1 MNIYQKLKESG
12 YNTDGLASPLKI
24 DPPKKTF
31 AKKGKFEEIPSRRD
45 SAVVGRAYQVEREDA
60 YTHKNATP
68 GDIYR
73 ERKFAKE
80 RKSDPYAYPKSEYKS
95 TSKKFPKLDK
105 HMSTFDNRSAFIKK
119 AGVQLSPKPQYDR
132 PAGPRKRPTKKYYDG
147 SKTYPRESKD
157 LYTGPTKVDAITRGL
172 RTSKTDSIKDIKR
185 IKKSNSALKYDG
197 PKKRGSYAKK
207 KSLTPEQK
215 EKMRRE
221 AFERRAMNTSKTNK
235 KYK

>member
-31 AKKGKFEEIPSRRD
+31 AKKGKFEEMPSRRD
-45 SAVVGRAYQVEREDA
+45 SAVVARAYQVEREDA

-68 GDIYR
+68 GDVYR

-105 HMSTFDNRSAFIKK
+105 HMSTFDNRSAFIEK

-132 PAGPRKRPTKKYYDG
+132 PAGPRKPPKKRYYDG
-147 SKTYPRESKD
+147 SRTYPRESKD
-157 LYTGPTKVDAITRGL
+157 FYFGPTQSKSLKRFERIERKPKSPLKAI
-172 RTSKTDSIKDIKR
+172 SPACKT
-185 IKKSNSALKYDG
+185 A
-197 PKKRGSYAKK
+197 AKK
-207 KSLTPEQK
+207 KFDVWPSAYASGWGVRCTKAGGPG
-215 EKMRRE
+215 KMGG
-221 AFERRAMNTSKTNK
+221 K
-235 KYK
+235 KS

>member
-24 DPPKKTF
+24 DPPKKT

-105 HMSTFDNRSAFIKK
+105 HMSTFDNRSAFIEK

-132 PAGPRKRPTKKYYDG
+132 PAGPRKPFKKRYYDG
-147 SKTYPRESKD
+147 SRTYPRESKD
-157 LYTGPTKVDAITRGL
+157 FYFGPTR
-172 RTSKTDSIKDIKR
+172 SKSIKSFKR
-185 IKKSNSALKYDG
+185 IESKSKSPLKAIS
-197 PKKRGSYAKK
+197 PACKTAAKK
-207 KSLTPEQK
+207 KFDVWPSAYASGWGVRCTKAGGPG
-215 EKMRRE
+215 KMG
-221 AFERRAMNTSKTNK
+221 K
-235 KYK
+235 KKS